1 MVQASDI
8 RKDMEVRDN
17 AGTHI
22 GTVDGVEGDR
32 IKLTRKDSAD
42 GQHHYVP
49 LSAVERVDAH
59 VHLTAAGAAAVTSG
73 TDTGTGGATVL
84 GDGIRNPAV
93 DGATPRRNYY
103 LPWILGALALLLLLL
118 ALKGCFS
125 RHDDKTVTTANTT
138 TTTQTAALP
147 VETVKLP
154 NGSSVDL
161 TPNTLN
167 YELQRFLASNEATP
181 RTFTFDKLNF
191 DTGSAT
197 IRAEDQANVDALA
210 QILAAY
216 PKAAGRV
223 VGYTDARGS
232 AGANANLGKDRADAV
247 VAALGAKGVASGR
260 VTAASGGET
269 NPADTNATKEGQF
282 ENRRTELV
290 VTSK

>member
-1 MVQASDI
+1 MQASDI

-17 AGTHI
+17 LGTHI
-22 GTVDGVEGDR
+22 GTVDSVEGDR
-32 IKLTRKDSAD
+32 IKLTRRDSAD
-42 GQHHYVP
+42 GQHHHVP

-73 TDTGTGGATVL
+73 SAASGSTVL

-103 LPWILGALALLLLLL
+103 LPWVLGALALLLLLL

-125 RHDDKTVTTANTT
+125 RDETTVTTSNTT
-138 TTTQTAALP
+138 TTETAALP

-154 NGSSVDL
+154 NGSSVDV
-161 TPNTLN
+161 TPNSLN
-167 YELQRFLASNEATP
+167 YELQRYLESGAATP

-191 DTGSAT
+191 ETGSAT

-210 QILAAY
+210 QILVAY

-232 AGANANLGKDRADAV
+232 AGANANLGKERADAV
-247 VAALGAKGVASGR
+247 VAALAAKGVAAGR
-260 VTAASGGET
+260 VTAASGGEA